1 MITNVVSTTVTTKRK
16 ARDTSVALKIG
27 MAVSGILFVLFILM
41 HMYGNL
47 KMFAGAQAYNDYAE
61 HLRTFG
67 EPILPYEGLLWILRI
82 VLLAALIL
90 HAYAAFSL
98 WHKASSARGS
108 KYVARRTLA
117 QTYASRTMRWG
128 GVILLLFI
136 IFHILQFTTL
146 TIQLG
151 GNYLQMTPY
160 DRMVVAFG
168 EWYVWVIYLI
178 AILALTMHVRH
189 GVWSAMATLGGN
201 KKRRQDTID
210 LVAIFVAAIV
220 LVGFMLPPTAIL
232 FGWIS

>member
-1 MITNVVSTTVTTKRK
+1 MITNVVSTTVTTKSK

-27 MAVSGILFVLFILM
+27 MAVTGIIFVLFILM

-47 KMFAGAQAYNDYAE
+47 KMFAGADAYNGYAE

-82 VLLAALIL
+82 VLLASLIL
-90 HAYAAFSL
+90 HAYAAFTL
-98 WHKASSARGS
+98 WKRAGAARGS
-108 KYVARRTLA
+108 KYVAKRTLA

-146 TIQLG
+146 TVQLG
-151 GNYLQMTPY
+151 GDYHAITPY
-160 DRMVVAFG
+160 DRMVVAFNL
-168 EWYVWVIYLI
+168 WYVWLVYLI
-178 AILALTMHVRH
+178 ALLSLTMHVRH
-189 GVWSAMATLGGN
+189 GVWSALATLGAN
-201 KKRRQDTID
+201 RERRQDTINV
-210 LVAIFVAAIV
+210 VAIVVAAIV

-232 FGWIS
+232 LGWIG

>member
-1 MITNVVSTTVTTKRK
+1 MVSTTVTTKRK

-90 HAYAAFSL
+90 HAYAAFTL
-98 WHKASSARGS
+98 WHRAGQARGS
-108 KYVARRTLA
+108 KYAVKRTLA

-146 TIQLG
+146 SIEIG
-151 GNYLQMTPY
+151 GDYHSITPY
-160 DRMVVAFG
+160 ERMVVAFQQ
-168 EWYVWVIYLI
+168 WYVWLIYLI
-178 AILALTMHVRH
+178 AIASLAMHVRH

-201 KKRRQDTID
+201 KKRRQDTIH

-220 LVGFMLPPTAIL
+220 FVGFMLPPTATL
-232 FGWIS
+232 FGWVS